1 MDVKSYL
8 LTTMQGL
15 HDRLIIKQ
23 LFKPFLYFFTFK
35 QIEGDSNNINS
46 NNNNLSSV
54 NNCYKRTMSA
64 GYGIEICASQ

>member
-1 MDVKSYL
+1 
-8 LTTMQGL
+8 MQAL
-15 HDRLIIKQ
+15 HNWLVIKQ
-23 LFKPFLYFFTFK
+23 VFKPFLYFFTFK
-35 QIEGDSNNINS
+35 QIEGDNNNSNS